1 MKVAVVYGGPS
12 PEADI
17 SRKSARS
24 VISALKKKGHQV
36 FEIELN
42 ETIVEELKKINP
54 EKVFIVL
61 HGSPGEDGTVQ
72 GLLEITGFK
81 YTGCNTETSAICMD
95 KDVTKRILKTYGI
108 PVPAGET
115 YFKGDRVEPVE
126 FPCVVKPA
134 RTGSTV
140 GISLARDEE
149 SFKRAVEEAFKYDS
163 KILVEEY
170 IEGRELTVA
179 VINGKALPPVEIIT
193 ESGFYDFDSKY
204 TKPTTQYKVPAELTS
219 RLEERIRKISE
230 KTFKVLECKGAVRI
244 DFRIDRWNNPYILEV
259 NTIPGMTERSLLPKA
274 ARAAGI
280 EFEDLI
286 EEILKG

>member
-1 MKVAVVYGGPS
+1 LKVAVIYGGPS

-36 FEIELN
+36 FEIELD

-54 EKVFIVL
+54 ERVFIVL

-72 GLLEITGFK
+72 GLLEITGLK

-140 GISLARDEE
+140 GISLARDKE

-170 IEGRELTVA
+170 IDGRELTVA

-204 TKPTTQYKVPAELTS
+204 TKPSTQYKIPAQLS
-219 RLEERIRKISE
+219 PRLEERIRKISE

-244 DFRIDRWNNPYILEV
+244 DFRIDKWNNPYILEV

-274 ARAAGI
+274 ARAAGM